1 MRKKQLFL
9 NISAIAILFGLGVG
23 ALTGFFASKGE
34 PTLASS
40 LNEAS
45 NFIPGIHTNEKIE
58 SIKSELD
65 SVVQYEMAYGCV
77 NVNKNKDPEF
87 CGDSKKR
94 IDDLESQLTDEVRKL
109 ELSQKSSE
117 QITLL
122 QNNIRTLVGNAKTS
136 ITFQGTS
143 NNPYT
148 NTQKRIEHWTD
159 QKGFDYLV
167 DSHTNKVVQFGPGP
181 NSKLTFERDG
191 KKSLSQTELKSIA
204 ENYLSRNVKNFD
216 EVKKQFNFRQMSKP
230 GNSTH
235 AFRWEAKTMPTGEEI
250 LPFIQV
256 VLSPIGEVISFADIE
271 SLYSQ
276 N

>member
-9 NISAIAILFGLGVG
+9 SMGAMALVFGLGIG
-23 ALTGFFASKGE
+23 IATGFFASKGE
-34 PTLASS
+34 PTLAS
-40 LNEAS
+40 NVPGIS
-45 NFIPGIHTNEKIE
+45 NFIPGTHTNETIE
-58 SIKSELD
+58 SLKSELERI
-65 SVVQYEMAYGCV
+65 VEYEMAYGCV
-77 NVNKNKDPEF
+77 EFTENKEPKF

-94 IDDLESQLTDEVRKL
+94 IDNLESQLTDELHKL
-109 ELSQKSSE
+109 ELGQKSSE

-122 QNNIRTLVGNAKTS
+122 ENTIRTLSGQSSSV

-148 NTQKRIEHWTD
+148 KTQKRIEHWKD
-159 QKGFDYLV
+159 QKGFDYWV
-167 DSHTNKVVQFGPGP
+167 DSNTNQVVQFGPGP
-181 NSKLTFERDG
+181 DSIFTFERDG

-204 ENYLSRNVKNFD
+204 ENYLSKNIKNFD
-216 EVKKQFNFRQMSKP
+216 ELKKQLNFRQMSKP
-230 GNSTH
+230 GNATH

-250 LPFIQV
+250 LPFIQI
-256 VLSPIGEVISFADIE
+256 VLSPTGEVISFADIR